1 MSGRIVPYRL
11 YIVNEIENYVYDI
24 ALFFACPAR
33 GRKTASDL
41 ILFSSPQGI
50 LCVLPRA
57 ITKHGANPAGKI
69 HSGLLEKSIIIVN
82 ENHFC
87 LLYFLRVA
95 RPPRMCRS
103 ALFRSSSARTW
114 ANRPGLTRGRRSV
127 RSLCTV
133 DFDTP
138 NFFAAART
146 VARFSMMYTAR
157 SQARSSKLSRTHT
170 TPLRAVFVRPRI
182 LWVMYMC
189 GTGRFSTSRY
199 SPPDPMPYKATF
211 LFSQPRMKLRRCDG
225 NDLAVPKITD
235 NSGDDAV
242 GHSAFWIDT
251 VGNAR

>member
-1 MSGRIVPYRL
+1 MLTKEGAALAAPFPMSGRIVPYRL

-41 ILFSSPQGI
+41 I
-50 LCVLPRA
+50 
-57 ITKHGANPAGKI
+57 
-69 HSGLLEKSIIIVN
+69 IVN

-95 RPPRMCRS
+95 RPPRMCLS

-114 ANRPGLTRGRRSV
+114 ANRPGFTCGRRSV

-170 TPLRAVFVRPRI
+170 TPHARYAARSLGNIYVWGGAV
-182 LWVMYMC
+182 
-189 GTGRFSTSRY
+189 
-199 SPPDPMPYKATF
+199 
-211 LFSQPRMKLRRCDG
+211 
-225 NDLAVPKITD
+225 
-235 NSGDDAV
+235 
-242 GHSAFWIDT
+242 
-251 VGNAR
+251 